1 VAIARRLVQAGRC
14 DDAVGVLGEAGA
26 SPAAQREL
34 AALHARARRWPEVER
49 LLLPLATASSPCAL
63 ALERLAKIAEHV
75 HGDRAQALHWTQ
87 VLLAL
92 DPANPRHRRRH
103 QRLARPRGG

>member
-1 VAIARRLVQAGRC
+1 
-14 DDAVGVLGEAGA
+14 VLGEAGA
-26 SPAAQREL
+26 GVAACREL

-49 LLLPLATASSPCAL
+49 LLLPLATSDRPCTL

-75 HGDRAQALHWTQ
+75 HRDRAQALHWTQ

-92 DPANPRHRRRH
+92 DPADPRHRRRH
-103 QRLARPRGG
+103 QRLARWRGP